1 MSAQPLGPASPF
13 SPLPPL
19 QMQQRGIEPTAW
31 TYNALLNVECWTYG
45 VDAGVALLQSLVAR
59 GVQPDRA
66 TWNTLLACA
75 PP

>member
-1 MSAQPLGPASPF
+1 
-13 SPLPPL
+13 
-19 QMQQRGIEPTAW
+19 MQQRGIEPTAW